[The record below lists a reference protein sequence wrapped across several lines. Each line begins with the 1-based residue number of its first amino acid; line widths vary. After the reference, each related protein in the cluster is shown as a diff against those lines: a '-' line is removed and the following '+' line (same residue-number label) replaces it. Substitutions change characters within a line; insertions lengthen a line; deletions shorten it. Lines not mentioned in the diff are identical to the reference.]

1 MKDIKFDYCI
11 QVSGD
16 KHIYLVDST
25 LQSKISIQHWND
37 YVKLGKPAINVV
49 TQEEADC
56 LKTVRA
62 FGQTVAATAVS
73 TQGKVAAKG
82 IRKRSSATKKVIV
95 DKSIV
100 EESIVSS
107 SVLVIIPTLNR
118 PTMCWWAVTSLI
130 WQEFTNW
137 SLVIAK
143 NGGTHVKEY
152 LEALNG
158 ILTYPK
164 ITYLMLPKQGLGYAL
179 NKGVA
184 LREGHDYFAVLEDD
198 DEWDP
203 KFLSRLVAV
212 GDSTQ
217 GDVIHCKQRQVPI
230 NRQGNGVP
238 MVRKKMHKQNAIN
251 FPMCLFRTSL
261 VERVGQ
267 FCNEAGPATDWD
279 WHLRCIDAGAKYV
292 FVPEVLVTHNW
303 HDSNFC
309 MSHSANDF
317 IRERQEEGMYGACK

>member
-1 MKDIKFDYCI
+1 M
-11 QVSGD
+11 
-16 KHIYLVDST
+16 
-25 LQSKISIQHWND
+25 
-37 YVKLGKPAINVV
+37 

-62 FGQTVAATAVS
+62 FGKTVAS
-73 TQGKVAAKG
+73 THGKTAAKG
-82 IRKRSSATKKVIV
+82 IRKRSSDVRKPATKE
-95 DKSIV
+95 SIV
-100 EESIVSS
+100 EEFIPSSPTSSS
-107 SVLVIIPTLNR
+107 SVLVIIPTLDR
-118 PTMCWWAVTSLI
+118 PTMCRWAVTSLI
-130 WQEFTNW
+130 WQESPDW
-137 SLVIAK
+137 SLIIAK

-158 ILTYPK
+158 VLTYPK

-212 GDSTQ
+212 GDSTR
-217 GDVIHCKQRQVPI
+217 GDVIHCKQRQIPM

-238 MVRKKMHKQNAIN
+238 MVRKEMHKQNAIN

-279 WHLRCIDAGAKYV
+279 WHLRCIDADAKYV

-303 HDSNFC
+303 HDGSSPNYC
-309 MSHSANDF
+309 STHNNNDF
-317 IRERQEEGMYGACK
+317 IRQRQEEGVYGACK